1 MEYDFLEAERRFYS
15 IIKNVDL
22 SSIKDEKMK
31 STIRQLLNLIS
42 ILKELVANE
51 RRSLNRD
58 RK

>member
-1 MEYDFLEAERRFYS
+1 MEYDFLEEERRFYS

-42 ILKELVANE
+42 ILKELVAND

>member
-1 MEYDFLEAERRFYS
+1 MEYDFLEEERRFYS

-42 ILKELVANE
+42 ILKELVAND

-58 RK
+58 RE